1 MKIQNKLLFA
11 ISIISILIVVFQLG
25 TAIPDISEY
34 ADGRKWMYTWNP
46 DTEAYTWLLMY
57 DPQAPTLLLETS
69 IGLILNVCFFALV
82 AFWSF
87 SESLGKES
95 KTPVKP
101 EITNYT

>member
-34 ADGRKWMYTWNP
+34 ADGRKWIYTWNP
-46 DTEAYTWLLMY
+46 DTEVYTWLLMY
-57 DPQAPTLLLETS
+57 DPQAATLLLETS

-95 KTPVKP
+95 KTSAKP
-101 EITNYT
+101 EITNHT